1 MTVPGQGMDE
11 RERLLARTPALVAR
25 AAILRSVRGYFEAQ
39 GFLDVET
46 PARVMSPG
54 QELHLDAIPAGRG
67 RHLITSPEYH
77 MKRLVAGG
85 LPRIVQFCRCFR
97 AEEDGPFH
105 QPEFTMIEWYRA
117 GGTMDELMRDCEAI
131 VEVAARAAGAW
142 PKASVPTNRRSQHSA
157 EVLALDGSFE
167 RNTVRELFHDHAG
180 IDLRGDES
188 EADMRALALRAGCQV
203 GSTAAWDDVFYQIF
217 LDRIEPHLG
226 CRRPTFVSDWPVPLG
241 ALARRKLD
249 DPLKVERFEL
259 YAGGLELA
267 NAFGELTDPV
277 EQRARFVEEAALR
290 RQRGRA
296 VYPIDEKLL
305 AALGHMPPTCGIALG
320 FDRLVMLVVGAS
332 SIRDVLA
339 FAHDEA

>member
-1 MTVPGQGMDE
+1 MDE
-11 RERLLARTPALVAR
+11 HERLLARTPALIAR
-25 AAILRSVRGYFEAQ
+25 AAILRAVRGYFEAQ

-54 QELHLDAIPAGRG
+54 QELHLDAIPAGGG

-131 VEVAARAAGAW
+131 VEVAARAAGTW
-142 PKASVPTNRRSQHSA
+142 PRSPVPSNRRSKHSA
-157 EVLALDGSFE
+157 EVLALDGTFE
-167 RNTVRELFHDHAG
+167 RTTVRELFRRHAG
-180 IDLRGDES
+180 VDLRGDEDD
-188 EADMRALALRAGCQV
+188 ADMRAIALQARCKV
-203 GSTAAWDDVFYQIF
+203 GPDAAWDDVFYQVF

-226 CRRPTFVSDWPVPLG
+226 CQRPTFVLDWPVPLG
-241 ALARRKLD
+241 ALARRKSNDALT
-249 DPLKVERFEL
+249 VERFEL

-290 RQRGRA
+290 RQRGKA
-296 VYPIDEKLL
+296 VYPIDEQLL
-305 AALGHMPPTCGIALG
+305 EALGHMPPTCGIALG
-320 FDRLVMLVVGAS
+320 FDRLVMLALGAS
-332 SIRDVLA
+332 SIREVLA

>member
-1 MTVPGQGMDE
+1 
-11 RERLLARTPALVAR
+11 
-25 AAILRSVRGYFEAQ
+25 VRGYFETL
-39 GFLDVET
+39 GFVEVET
-46 PARVMSPG
+46 PARVLSPG
-54 QELHLDAIPAGRG
+54 QELHLDAIPAGG
-67 RHLITSPEYH
+67 TRHLITSPEYH

-131 VEVAARAAGAW
+131 VEVAARAAGTW
-142 PKASVPTNRRSQHSA
+142 PKASVPSNRRSAHSS
-157 EVLALDGSFE
+157 EVLALDGRFE
-167 RNTVRELFHDHAG
+167 RTTIRDLFRRHAG
-180 IDLRGDES
+180 IDLRGDEDQ
-188 EADMRALALRAGCQV
+188 ADMHALAQCASCRVGAGA
-203 GSTAAWDDVFYQIF
+203 GWDDVFYQVF
-217 LDRIEPHLG
+217 LDRIEAHLG
-226 CRRPTFVSDWPVPLG
+226 CQRPTFVLDWPVPLG
-241 ALARRKLD
+241 ALARRKVD
-249 DPLKVERFEL
+249 DPLTVERFEL

-277 EQRARFVEEAALR
+277 EQRARFVEEADLR
-290 RQRGRA
+290 RQRGKA

-305 AALGHMPPTCGIALG
+305 DALGRMPPTCGIALG
-320 FDRLVMLVVGAS
+320 FDRLVMLVLGAS

>member
-1 MTVPGQGMDE
+1 MDE
-11 RERLLARTPALVAR
+11 RSRLSARTPALLAR
-25 AAILRSVRGYFEAQ
+25 AAILRAVRSYFETQ
-39 GFLDVET
+39 GFLEVET

-54 QELHLDAIPAGRG
+54 QELHLDAIPADRG

-131 VEVAARAAGAW
+131 VEVAARAAGTWPRAW
-142 PKASVPTNRRSQHSA
+142 VPTNRRSEHSS
-157 EVLALDGSFE
+157 EVLALDGTFE
-167 RNTVRELFHDHAG
+167 RTTVRDLFHRHAG
-180 IDLRGDES
+180 FDLRGDENQV
-188 EADMRALALRAGCQV
+188 EMRALALRAGCHV
-203 GSTAAWDDVFYQIF
+203 GAAAWDDVFYQVF
-217 LDRIEPHLG
+217 LDRIEAHLG
-226 CRRPTFVSDWPVPLG
+226 CQRPTFVLDWPVPLG
-241 ALARRKLD
+241 ALARRKVD
-249 DPLKVERFEL
+249 DPLTVERFEL

-277 EQRARFVEEAALR
+277 EQRSRFVAEAELR

-320 FDRLVMLVVGAS
+320 FDRLVMLVLGAS